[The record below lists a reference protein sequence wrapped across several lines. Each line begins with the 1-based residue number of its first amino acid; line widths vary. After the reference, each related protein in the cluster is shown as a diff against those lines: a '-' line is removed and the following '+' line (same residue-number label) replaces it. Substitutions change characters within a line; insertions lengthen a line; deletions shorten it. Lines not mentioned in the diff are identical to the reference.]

1 MDTGSFALFRLG
13 ETATGIDIAAD
24 LNAVSF

>member
-1 MDTGSFALFRLG
+1 MDTGSFAPFRLG
-13 ETATGIDIAAD
+13 ETAAGVDIAAD